1 MAAQCLQETNR
12 LFGARVQETWKTC
25 KEGGLSDAAK
35 KVLGSLC
42 EKYDNLHAMD
52 KVAATLAKVDA
63 VKLTMQVAAGPLECL
78 ECVSPPVAACSLL
91 GGCLLQPAARAIS
104 SFAAAEAASAVL

>member
-91 GGCLLQPAARAIS
+91 G
-104 SFAAAEAASAVL
+104 VLATAGSRCCCSRKYEKKPQQQEP